1 MRQEGEAKEKV
12 DKKCLLFFPP
22 PLFKIKGILPP
33 LRHQKVMIIMKKLN
47 EAKVLWR
54 FMCGF
59 DLDTVNILVIN
70 TEVIILYQSTPTPAL
85 KQIGQS
91 VLLLPHSP

>member
-1 MRQEGEAKEKV
+1 MRQEGEAKEKL
-12 DKKCLLFFPP
+12 DKKMPLFFP

-33 LRHQKVMIIMKKLN
+33 LRHQKVKIIMKKLN

-54 FMCGF
+54 LACGF

-85 KQIGQS
+85 KQIGQT